1 MVMAHYTQHKRITI
15 IVGIGI
21 FGISNHY
28 SAGTHEHIFL
38 LANITDNVSAIFF
51 WPLLKNG
58 ETRKTFLAATRIYNF
73 EIEFV

>member
-38 LANITDNVSAIFF
+38 LANITDNVSAIFC
-51 WPLLKNG
+51 
-58 ETRKTFLAATRIYNF
+58 
-73 EIEFV
+73 